1 MSRPMLSE
9 LRQRSLLPANPATV
23 AATASATSTTELSPS
38 SGGSHFQGTLFWT
51 FGGQNVS
58 DNLFGSGRHLHIER
72 AKQTYQV
79 RAVKA
84 EVVRTFEAPAV
95 RSRYQ

>member
-1 MSRPMLSE
+1 MLNE
-9 LRQRSLLPANPATV
+9 LRQRSLHEWPANPATV
-23 AATASATSTTELSPS
+23 AAASATSTTELSPS